1 MVVVA
6 TLGLGAAVA
15 AAQPVDPY
23 APAPSE
29 TPAPSARDVEIDTA
43 VAAGLLDR
51 ARTLAERGDDA
62 TARVLAAEAVA
73 RQPAPPIDEEAGALL
88 AEIDARLAA
97 RLPRVRV
104 PPIATPTD
112 LELDRDLDPV
122 PETPE
127 APSPPA
133 RGDTTLA
140 AYGVLAG
147 AAVGVALAGADENG
161 QTIAGVG
168 IGGITG
174 GLIGL
179 YAARKRGDDRAGAH
193 VVGSGV
199 LWGGVA
205 GALFADVVSGLED
218 STADDIAVGAALGAA
233 GGALIGAAMHS
244 DTLTVGDAAVI
255 DATAGLGM
263 LAGFQL
269 GQVMAPPESEAFTMN
284 ATIGA
289 MSGYL
294 LGHVIARR
302 VDVAPGRVA
311 KVTALG
317 VAGAALPW
325 VFWKASEDPTTDDDE
340 QAFGALSLAGLA
352 GGVYLGVR
360 LTRDASP
367 DPLRDA
373 PAALLRRDA
382 RGTWAMGGPAFTPVA
397 SPRGGRGLAVTVVGA
412 SW

>member
-1 MVVVA
+1 
-6 TLGLGAAVA
+6 
-15 AAQPVDPY
+15 
-23 APAPSE
+23 
-29 TPAPSARDVEIDTA
+29 
-43 VAAGLLDR
+43 
-51 ARTLAERGDDA
+51 
-62 TARVLAAEAVA
+62 
-73 RQPAPPIDEEAGALL
+73 
-88 AEIDARLAA
+88 
-97 RLPRVRV
+97 
-104 PPIATPTD
+104 
-112 LELDRDLDPV
+112 
-122 PETPE
+122 
-127 APSPPA
+127 
-133 RGDTTLA
+133 
-140 AYGVLAG
+140 
-147 AAVGVALAGADENG
+147 
-161 QTIAGVG
+161 
-168 IGGITG
+168 
-174 GLIGL
+174 
-179 YAARKRGDDRAGAH
+179 
-193 VVGSGV
+193 
-199 LWGGVA
+199 
-205 GALFADVVSGLED
+205 
-218 STADDIAVGAALGAA
+218 
-233 GGALIGAAMHS
+233 
-244 DTLTVGDAAVI
+244 
-255 DATAGLGM
+255 
-263 LAGFQL
+263 
-269 GQVMAPPESEAFTMN
+269 MAPPESEAFTMN

-373 PAALLRRDA
+373 PVALLRRDA